1 MPECDVFLF
10 QLAMYLAKAKKDNT
24 AYKTAIQTKQ
34 DVIKY
39 GNLPVPMNIR
49 NAPTKLMEEI

>member
-1 MPECDVFLF
+1 MPECDVFIF

-24 AYKTAIQTKQ
+24 SYMVAIKTKE

-39 GNLPVPMNIR
+39 
-49 NAPTKLMEEI
+49 